1 MVFSKIIGQPKA
13 VKLLSRALAGNRLA
27 HGYLFIGPDG
37 VGKTT
42 TALALA
48 AYQFCEA
55 LDEERPCGL
64 CGGCI
69 KFASGNHPDFLTIRP
84 DGAAI
89 KIDQVRGLKKD
100 LRFSPFESGMRIV
113 VIEEVQTM
121 RREAANSLLKILEE
135 PPPDNLLLLIASESD
150 PLLPTIISRCQV
162 IPFTPLTM
170 DQAATVINRLNPQ
183 LDSKEAHTLAV
194 LTSGCPGQ
202 VEVLHSEEV
211 LNLRNDCIQALST
224 GSQADAAM
232 VELALDLAGRVA
244 ELKDGLDTFFDLLAI
259 FFKESMVAILSEG
272 EGSGDEEKN
281 AVRERWN
288 LQQLSDMVQAV
299 DSARRGLARNCNR
312 GLVCEVLMLEL
323 FAR

>member
-1 MVFSKIIGQPKA
+1 MVFSKIIGQSKA
-13 VKLLSRALAGNRLA
+13 VKLLSRALAGDRLA
-27 HGYLFIGPDG
+27 HGYLFTGPDG
-37 VGKTT
+37 VGKTSI
-42 TALALA
+42 AMALA
-48 AYQFCEA
+48 AYQFCQASEDA
-55 LDEERPCGL
+55 RPCGR
-64 CGGCI
+64 CGGCM
-69 KFASGNHPDFLTIRP
+69 KFASGNHPDFLNIRP

-89 KIDQVRGLKKD
+89 KIDQVRELKKD

-113 VIEEVQTM
+113 ILEDVQTM

-135 PPPDNLLLLIASESD
+135 PPPDNLLLLIASESE
-150 PLLPTIISRCQV
+150 PILPTIISRCQV
-162 IPFTPLTM
+162 ISFAPLTM
-170 DQAATVINRLNPQ
+170 DQAATVISRLNPQ

-211 LNLRNDCIQALST
+211 LELRNDCIQALLT
-224 GSQADAAM
+224 GSQADAGS

-244 ELKDGLDTFFDLLAI
+244 DLKGGLDTFFDLLAI
-259 FFKESMVAILSEG
+259 FFKENMVAILCDG
-272 EGSGDEEKN
+272 EGSGDGEVD
-281 AVRERWN
+281 AARESWN
-288 LQQLSDMVQAV
+288 LQQLSDMVKAV